1 MELAVNDLRLAHGE
15 VSGQIIGAFYDV
27 YNDVGH
33 GYPEAMYGAAMVI
46 AMKDRGLKFVRERP
60 LIVRYKGAIVGDYR
74 ADFVVEDK
82 IILELKAAEAIVAA
96 HEGQVLSYLRASG
109 LTVGLVLNFGA
120 KAGVR
125 RVIWTGNRVV
135 SETA

>member
-27 YNDVGH
+27 YNELGH
-33 GYPEAMYGAAMVI
+33 GFPEAAYGTAMAI
-46 AMKDRGLKFVRERP
+46 AMKDRGLASVRERP
-60 LIVRYKGAIVGDYR
+60 LVVRYKGQVVGDYR
-74 ADFVVEDK
+74 ADYVVEDK
-82 IILELKAAEAIVAA
+82 IVLELKAAEAIIAA
-96 HEGQVLSYLRASG
+96 HESQLLSYLRASE

-125 RVIWTGNRVV
+125 RVIWTGSGVV

>member
-1 MELAVNDLRLAHGE
+1 MELNDLRLAHGE

-27 YNDVGH
+27 YNELGH
-33 GYPEAMYGAAMVI
+33 GFPEATYGVAMAI
-46 AMKDRGLKFVRERP
+46 AMKDRGLEFVRERP
-60 LIVRYKGAIVGDYR
+60 LVVRYKGQVVGDYR
-74 ADFVVEDK
+74 ADYVVEGK
-82 IILELKAAEAIVAA
+82 IILELKAAEAIIAA
-96 HEGQVLSYLRASG
+96 HESQLLSYLRASE

-125 RVIWTGNRVV
+125 RVIWTGKRVV